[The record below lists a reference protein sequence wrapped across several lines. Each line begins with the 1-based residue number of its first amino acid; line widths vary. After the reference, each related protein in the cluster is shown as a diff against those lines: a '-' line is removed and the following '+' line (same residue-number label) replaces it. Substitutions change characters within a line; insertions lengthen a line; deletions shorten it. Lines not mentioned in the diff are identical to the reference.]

1 MAVKILKFRT
11 ISISGWLLSCIFFV
25 FGALL
30 AYAALLYKK
39 FHSRTTQGAKVMSV
53 KPKDVISKVAISQE
67 VDDVLQTMNFR
78 CMWLFI
84 LLFALFNAAYWAIVL
99 FS

>member
-1 MAVKILKFRT
+1 
-11 ISISGWLLSCIFFV
+11 
-25 FGALL
+25 
-30 AYAALLYKK
+30 
-39 FHSRTTQGAKVMSV
+39 MSV

-84 LLFALFNAAYWAIVL
+84 LLFVLFNAAYWAVVL